1 MLFASPAWTVRRVST
16 ETLQVFWFPLG
27 FFPSVILHRI
37 PWVVYNIEWFTGN
50 RNIKSSVKSHNII
63 SFPRSN
69 GLLFLLSQFCIWSL
83 SVVDKWFT
91 GQGNIMCTVKNHT
104 SYLSPQV
111 LPKSNGL
118 LEATVAQLPTWRRE
132 NHIYPVLTWPLFAE
146 AVRSK
151 VNPLASDDH
160 IKLLVEQLQLM
171 GEVREKCCSC

>member
-1 MLFASPAWTVRRVST
+1 MMY
-16 ETLQVFWFPLG
+16 E
-27 FFPSVILHRI
+27 
-37 PWVVYNIEWFTGN
+37 
-50 RNIKSSVKSHNII
+50 
-63 SFPRSN
+63 
-69 GLLFLLSQFCIWSL
+69 
-83 SVVDKWFT
+83 WFT